1 MLCMKLIRTGS
12 PSLTKRGG
20 GFELGIQ
27 ARLDFSMTPKSIKW
41 FYPVWMALAIAL
53 LIVPAP
59 AEATEA
65 LIFIHTDVAGSPVA
79 ATDIDGN
86 IVWREGYRPYGE
98 RTKNESAAAGNRQF
112 FHGKAFDADTGLS
125 YFGARY
131 YDPVVGRFMGVDPQH
146 FDEKNLHS
154 FNRYAYGN
162 NNPYKFK
169 DPDGNSP
176 TIIIPILAWV
186 GGGAAIGGGSAAVFN
201 AGIQYYQ
208 TGTVANIWGVGG
220 VVDAAGDGAFV
231 GALLGF
237 AGGAQGGAL
246 AGVANA
252 ARTGS
257 SPKVIYREGNPSPSN
272 LKVRPGEEAI
282 SFRDSL
288 SNPLPKGERPVLR
301 PGENYFGVDTSKL
314 PPGSVTIDKFPPGHV
329 SVRNISPD
337 TLKEAVSERGK
348 FPK

>member
-1 MLCMKLIRTGS
+1 M
-12 PSLTKRGG
+12 TKRGG

-131 YDPVVGRFMGVDPQH
+131 YDPVVGRFMGVDAVG
-146 FDEKNLHS
+146 FREENLHS

-162 NNPYKFK
+162 NNPYKFV

-176 TIIIPILAWV
+176 LSVFLVEVAKLTGIGYGLGVAADAISQAAAFGQVNWSIAASSD
-186 GGGAAIGGGSAAVFN
+186 AAI
-201 AGIQYYQ
+201 
-208 TGTVANIWGVGG
+208 
-220 VVDAAGDGAFV
+220 
-231 GALLGF
+231 
-237 AGGAQGGAL
+237 AGGATGLLSGLNIGAAKTL
-246 AGVANA
+246 SQIERSASTAATAQREGKITARVADKFSREPRSVMDKMVLDAAKEGKGTKIIENLGDPKFKGMEKWQYTETSTAGKTSTVHYV
-252 ARTGS
+252 RDPKTGS
-257 SPKVIYREGNPSPSN
+257 
-272 LKVRPGEEAI
+272 LTD
-282 SFRDSL
+282 F
-288 SNPLPKGERPVLR
+288 
-301 PGENYFGVDTSKL
+301 
-314 PPGSVTIDKFPPGHV
+314 KFTKHA
-329 SVRNISPD
+329 
-337 TLKEAVSERGK
+337 E
-348 FPK
+348 